1 VLVIEEKGR
10 FKVKELVEVEMLKIV
25 PVVPVETLVI
35 TELPKEIEVE
45 VPIKTF
51 WPPVIERPEPTV
63 KSPKVVVPMPPLF
76 TAKTPVQP
84 GVKVVSPE
92 EVETEKVMLVS
103 VLVAMLIELLLRPQR
118 FWMAEVR

>member
-63 KSPKVVVPMPPLF
+63 KSPKVVVPRPPED
-76 TAKTPVQP
+76 TAS
-84 GVKVVSPE
+84 GLVKVR
-92 EVETEKVMLVS
+92 EVKLGVLDTAIVEVPVIAILVPAVKRLPMS
-103 VLVAMLIELLLRPQR
+103 E
-118 FWMAEVR
+118 